1 MKLHA
6 QAYYAAQ
13 ALNVLD
19 KVHTPLFVTLNVERK
34 RLNTPESIAELFADY
49 GVEEEVTLKTLK
61 SFGVLSQV
69 RQADAR
75 ARSYKIGGTP
85 EVIVNGKYRVS
96 GKMVGGQPQMIGVI
110 NYLIEKERAMM
121 VPKAPVGLSVQ

>member
-1 MKLHA
+1 MRLHA
-6 QAYYAAQ
+6 QAFYAAQ
-13 ALNVLD
+13 ALKVLD
-19 KVHTPLFVTLNVERK
+19 KVHTPIFVTMNVERK

-49 GVEEEVTLKTLK
+49 GVDKDKTLKTLK

-96 GKMVGGQPQMIGVI
+96 GKMVGGQQQMIGVI
-110 NYLIEKERAMM
+110 NYLIEKERALLP
-121 VPKAPVGLSVQ
+121 PKAPVAASS